1 MMRKLPAIFLTSIL
15 AAGILACQGQQS
27 APESLSCDRAC
38 LEGIADQYLE
48 AMLSHDAANAPF
60 AEDFRFTENT
70 VTLPPTE
77 GLWFTSS
84 GLTDYEF
91 YICDLQEE
99 QVAWVGIVKE
109 HDNPVLLSLRLK
121 VVNQRITE
129 AESIV
134 IRDLNE
140 RNLANLK
147 TPPPAFSEIL
157 DPSERVSRE
166 EMLRIPDLYF
176 GALAILNDKDVPFD
190 DECYRLENGMLTAG
204 TFPGAPAPNPAMPA
218 SPKCRNGE
226 ISPML
231 KTIHNVHPRRT
242 PVVDE
247 EKGIIWGIYC
257 FNHRGLASIEM
268 PDGSVQPTYFATP
281 NTMPMSEMFKIKNG
295 KIRDIL
301 GFGSVMPYGIGDGW
315 AGSVFK

>member
-1 MMRKLPAIFLTSIL
+1 MRLSLVFSL
-15 AAGILACQGQQS
+15 AVMLMAAVSACQAQKS
-27 APESLSCDRAC
+27 ASCNRAC
-38 LEGIADQYLE
+38 LEDIADRYVN
-48 AMLSHDAANAPF
+48 AMVEHDASKAPF
-60 AEDFRFTENT
+60 AGNFRFTENT
-70 VTLPPTE
+70 VALPATE
-77 GLWFTSS
+77 GLWFTST
-84 GLTDYEF
+84 GLTDYRF
-91 YICDLQEE
+91 YICDLKEE

-109 HDNPVLLSLRLK
+109 HDKSVLLSLRLK
-121 VVNQRITE
+121 VVNSLITE

-140 RNLANLK
+140 RNLANLR

-204 TFPGAPAPNPAMPA
+204 TYPGAPPADPAMPA
-218 SPKCRNGE
+218 SPRCRNGE

-231 KTIHNVHPRRT
+231 KTIHSVFPRRT

-257 FNHRGLASIEM
+257 FNHRGLASVEM
-268 PDGSVQPTYFATP
+268 PDGSVQPTYFSTP

-315 AGSVFK
+315 AGPVFQ